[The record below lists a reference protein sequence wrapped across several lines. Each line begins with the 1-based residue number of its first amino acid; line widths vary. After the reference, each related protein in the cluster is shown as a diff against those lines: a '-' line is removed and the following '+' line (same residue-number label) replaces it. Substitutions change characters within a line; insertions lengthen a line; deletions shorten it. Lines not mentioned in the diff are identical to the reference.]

1 MPLAIGER
9 LGPYEIIAPLGS
21 GGMGE
26 VYKARDTRLDRVVAV
41 KVSKQE
47 FTERFER
54 EARAVAALNHPHIC
68 QLYDVG
74 PNYLVMEYVEGS
86 PLKGPLPLD
95 KALEYAAQI
104 ASALDAAHTH
114 KVTHR
119 DLKPGNVLVT
129 KSAGVKLLDFG
140 LAKIDKP
147 FTADHTTVAQGL
159 TAQGSIVGTLLY
171 MSPEQLNGL
180 EAGPRS
186 DIFSFG
192 LVLYE
197 MITGT
202 RAFEG
207 ATPASVIAAILE
219 RPAPSIADVA
229 PPALDRVLKRC
240 LEKDPENRWQTA
252 RDLRAALE
260 LATQSSNPVAGR
272 SNRTS
277 GARSAALAVAHAR
290 SRFDSGCLDLCL
302 PSPARRSAVLRRVPS
317 SSRSRR
323 QESRASTISSF
334 HRTDRLSPS
343 LQMAASGFGR
353 LILCRRSHWPGP
365 RERTR
370 RSGLPTASSSRLSRR
385 ASCRRW
391 QHPADRRRSS
401 VTSSQSHGGTWN
413 RDGVIVLPLSLT
425 SGLFQVSASGGVPVP
440 LVRANAAG
448 PPPQQIQPEFLPDG
462 RHFLYLGGGSRA
474 HGDLCRIIGR
484 HAALTPL
491 SAEQQFGQQRDLR
504 SSGRRAG
511 AGWISA
517 FPARRDAH
525 GATLQPHAIEP
536 ERRCFSHC
544 RKDRGERAV
553 GGILSLGERNPGLCL
568 DWRRERCPA
577 IGLVG
582 SERQAGSAR
591 SARPESTRTSGW
603 RPTKGASHLPRTET
617 ATSTSGCW
625 IQSAAYLP
633 GSHSIPPSTILPCG
647 LPTVLGWY
655 GRHPELGSST
665 CT

>member
-1 MPLAIGER
+1 MSLTVGER

-140 LAKIDKP
+140 LAKIEKP

-197 MITGT
+197 MITGS

-272 SNRTS
+272 QPHFRSPVC
-277 GARSAALAVAHAR
+277 GAGCGPRSQ
-290 SRFDSGCLDLCL
+290 SFDGGCLDLCL
-302 PSPARRSAVLRRVPS
+302 PSPA
-317 SSRSRR
+317 
-323 QESRASTISSF
+323 
-334 HRTDRLSPS
+334 
-343 LQMAASGFGR
+343 
-353 LILCRRSHWPGP
+353 W
-365 RERTR
+365 
-370 RSGLPTASSSRLSRR
+370 
-385 ASCRRW
+385 
-391 QHPADRRRSS
+391 
-401 VTSSQSHGGTWN
+401 
-413 RDGVIVLPLSLT
+413 
-425 SGLFQVSASGGVPVP
+425 
-440 LVRANAAG
+440 
-448 PPPQQIQPEFLPDG
+448 
-462 RHFLYLGGGSRA
+462 
-474 HGDLCRIIGR
+474 
-484 HAALTPL
+484 
-491 SAEQQFGQQRDLR
+491 
-504 SSGRRAG
+504 
-511 AGWISA
+511 
-517 FPARRDAH
+517 
-525 GATLQPHAIEP
+525 
-536 ERRCFSHC
+536 
-544 RKDRGERAV
+544 
-553 GGILSLGERNPGLCL
+553 
-568 DWRRERCPA
+568 
-577 IGLVG
+577 
-582 SERQAGSAR
+582 GSA
-591 SARPESTRTSGW
+591 A
-603 RPTKGASHLPRTET
+603 
-617 ATSTSGCW
+617 
-625 IQSAAYLP
+625 
-633 GSHSIPPSTILPCG
+633 
-647 LPTVLGWY
+647 
-655 GRHPELGSST
+655 
-665 CT
+665 